1 MACVEEQHREDF
13 VLEAGQLGAQV
24 VLHRHR
30 RSERLAALHLLFDD
44 LARGFQTLVGVRR
57 PIAPTAIAHHQ
68 RSIERE
74 GKLRYDRAPAARS
87 EEHTSEPQSLMRI
100 ANAGVRWNHKR
111 KVYQNVRDRI
121 YAYVQT

>member
-44 LARGFQTLVGVRR
+44 LARGFQNLVGVRR

-74 GKLRYDRAPAARS
+74 GKVRS
-87 EEHTSEPQSLMRI
+87 EEHTSELQSLMRI
-100 ANAGVRWNHKR
+100 SYAVFCLKKKKINQNKSTIQKQRKTNHRR
-111 KVYQNVRDRI
+111 KTHNG
-121 YAYVQT
+121 

>member
-44 LARGFQTLVGVRR
+44 LARGFQNLVGVRR

-74 GKLRYDRAPAARS
+74 GKKS
-87 EEHTSEPQSLMRI
+87 EEHTSELQSLIRI
-100 ANAGVRWNHKR
+100 SYALFFLKKTKKR
-111 KVYQNVRDRI
+111 DYRLNYQTI
-121 YAYVQT
+121 QLK